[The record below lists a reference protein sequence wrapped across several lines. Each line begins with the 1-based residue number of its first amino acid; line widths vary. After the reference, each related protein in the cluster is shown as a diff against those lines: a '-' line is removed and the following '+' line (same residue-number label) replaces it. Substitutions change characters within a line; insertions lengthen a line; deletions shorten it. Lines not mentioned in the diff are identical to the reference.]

1 LAPAGPT
8 PNASLALGA
17 VILIRLTAR
26 PDPPAPAA
34 FAQARELLRELDAID
49 DEGRVTERG
58 RTMTALPVHPL
69 RNGHV
74 LSALH
79 DPMSPA
85 TEQYRTVK
93 ARLDYIS
100 RNEGRTIHTIVVTSP
115 SPGDG
120 KTLTALNLAL
130 VLAQDESKAVLIID
144 ADLRKPGL
152 RDYFAHRPKIGLI
165 ELLAREVGLSA
176 GLFRLDGSRLVVL
189 PSGARAT
196 NPAELL
202 SSPKMEELLRV
213 LASRF
218 DYVIIDT
225 PPVGAFVD
233 ADGLAAMAD
242 ATILVVRSGQTL
254 RRRVAQA
261 VETVSK
267 HRFLGVILNDLRHTP
282 LDRYYNRRDYYYY
295 QKKK

>member
-1 LAPAGPT
+1 MDDNRLDLETLFRLPASPEKGRSAERDMT
-8 PNASLALGA
+8 RRAL
-17 VILIRLTAR
+17 IS
-26 PDPPAPAA
+26 
-34 FAQARELLRELDAID
+34 
-49 DEGRVTERG
+49 
-58 RTMTALPVHPL
+58 ALPAHAL

-74 LSALH
+74 LAALH
-79 DPMSPA
+79 DPLSPA

-93 ARLDYIS
+93 ARLDFIS
-100 RNEGRTIHTIVVTSP
+100 RTEGRTFRSIVITSP
-115 SPGDG
+115 SPSDG
-120 KTLTALNLAL
+120 KTMTALNLAL

-152 RDYFAHRPKIGLI
+152 RDYFQHRPKIGLI
-165 ELLAREVGLSA
+165 ELLAREIGLSS
-176 GLFRLDGSRLVVL
+176 GLFRLDGSRLIVL

-213 LASRF
+213 LVSRF

-233 ADGLAAMAD
+233 ADGLASVAD

-254 RRRVAQA
+254 RRRVAAA

-267 HRFLGVILNDLRHTP
+267 HRFLGVILNDVRHTP
-282 LDRYYNRRDYYYY
+282 LERYYNRRDYYYY
-295 QKKK
+295 QKKR

>member
-1 LAPAGPT
+1 MDDK
-8 PNASLALGA
+8 
-17 VILIRLTAR
+17 RLDLEA
-26 PDPPAPAA
+26 
-34 FAQARELLRELDAID
+34 LLRLPSAA
-49 DEGRVTERG
+49 ERG
-58 RTMTALPVHPL
+58 RSPERDATRRALISALPVHPL
-69 RNGHV
+69 RNGHM
-74 LSALH
+74 LAALH
-79 DPMSPA
+79 DPLSPA

-93 ARLDYIS
+93 ARLDYVS
-100 RNEGRTIHTIVVTSP
+100 RTEGRPIRTIVITSA

-120 KTLTALNLAL
+120 KTMTALNLAL
-130 VLAQDESKAVLIID
+130 VLAQDESKSVMIID

-152 RDYFAHRPKIGLI
+152 RDYFVHRPKVGLI

-218 DYVIIDT
+218 DYIIIDT
-225 PPVGAFVD
+225 PPVGTFVD
-233 ADGLAAMAD
+233 ADGLASLAD

-261 VETVSK
+261 VESMSK

>member
-1 LAPAGPT
+1 MDDKRLD
-8 PNASLALGA
+8 LEALFRLPSAAEKGRSPERDA
-17 VILIRLTAR
+17 TRRALIA
-26 PDPPAPAA
+26 
-34 FAQARELLRELDAID
+34 
-49 DEGRVTERG
+49 
-58 RTMTALPVHPL
+58 ALPVHPL

-100 RNEGRTIHTIVVTSP
+100 RNEGRAIHTIVVTSP

-233 ADGLAAMAD
+233 ADGLAAVAD

>member
-1 LAPAGPT
+1 MDDNRLDLE
-8 PNASLALGA
+8 SLFRLPSTAEKGRSPERDATRRAL
-17 VILIRLTAR
+17 IS
-26 PDPPAPAA
+26 
-34 FAQARELLRELDAID
+34 
-49 DEGRVTERG
+49 
-58 RTMTALPVHPL
+58 ALPVHPL
-69 RNGHV
+69 RNGHM

-85 TEQYRTVK
+85 TEQYRTVR
-93 ARLDYIS
+93 ARLDFIS
-100 RNEGRTIHTIVVTSP
+100 RNEGRPIHSILITSP

-130 VLAQDESKAVLIID
+130 VLAQDETKAVMIID

-152 RDYFAHRPKIGLI
+152 RDYFAHRPKVGLI
-165 ELLAREVGLSA
+165 ELLAREVGFSA

-225 PPVGAFVD
+225 PPIGSFVD
-233 ADGLAAMAD
+233 ADQLAAMVD
-242 ATILVVRSGQTL
+242 STILVVRSGQT
-254 RRRVAQA
+254 RRRHVAQA
-261 VETVSK
+261 VETVAK

-295 QKKK
+295 QKKR

>member
-1 LAPAGPT
+1 MDDKRLDLETLFRLPAGPEKGRSAERDVT
-8 PNASLALGA
+8 RRAL
-17 VILIRLTAR
+17 VS
-26 PDPPAPAA
+26 
-34 FAQARELLRELDAID
+34 
-49 DEGRVTERG
+49 
-58 RTMTALPVHPL
+58 ALPVHPL

-85 TEQYRTVK
+85 TEQYRTIK
-93 ARLDYIS
+93 ARLDFIS
-100 RNEGRTIHTIVVTSP
+100 RNEGRQIRSIVITSP

-130 VLAQDESKAVLIID
+130 VLAQDESKAVMIID

-165 ELLAREVGLSA
+165 ELLAQEIGLTS

-213 LASRF
+213 LVSRF
-218 DYVIIDT
+218 DYIIIDT
-225 PPVGAFVD
+225 PPIGPFVD
-233 ADGLAAMAD
+233 ADELAAFAD

-261 VETVSK
+261 VETVAK